1 MASPRIGS
9 MRRRSRHNSF
19 SALLGGHH
27 RRSLSASDV
36 LGAHRP
42 VRTADRR
49 ATTPAPAG
57 PGG

>member
-9 MRRRSRHNSF
+9 IRRRSRHNSF

-42 VRTADRR
+42 VRTT
-49 ATTPAPAG
+49 TTPVHTG
-57 PGG
+57 LGD